1 MPCGRLRVSTT
12 NRVIERK
19 KRNLSA
25 RHYTQWRNENSPEA
39 FGVCVPETRTM
50 RVYPPLCIPP
60 ATWKF
65 LTATEGGAPRVLCP
79 RGRGGFVFFFS
90 RYPLLFLHRLAGREL
105 YLRRAHERL
114 LLPSL
119 LKCARLLTC
128 DSFVTWGR
136 IRAAT
141 VARGISVEARGAFE
155 SQSTLRNED
164 SSCVFVE

>member
-1 MPCGRLRVSTT
+1 MERARSRDSIVVTSPQQDARSERLRVPCGRLRVSTT

-79 RGRGGFVFFFS
+79 RGRGGFVFSFRGTLFCFFTDLRGANFTCDVRTDGFFS
-90 RYPLLFLHRLAGREL
+90 PPF
-105 YLRRAHERL
+105 
-114 LLPSL
+114 
-119 LKCARLLTC
+119 
-128 DSFVTWGR
+128 
-136 IRAAT
+136 
-141 VARGISVEARGAFE
+141 
-155 SQSTLRNED
+155 
-164 SSCVFVE
+164 